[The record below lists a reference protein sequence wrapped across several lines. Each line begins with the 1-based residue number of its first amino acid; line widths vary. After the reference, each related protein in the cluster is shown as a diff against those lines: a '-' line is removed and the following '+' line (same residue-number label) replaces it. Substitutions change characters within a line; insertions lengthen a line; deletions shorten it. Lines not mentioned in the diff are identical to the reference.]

1 MGWTLL
7 ILLVVLT
14 VVHGNPTVTVRSGS
28 GPTVG
33 FNRHPNSVPL
43 GEDTQTTTEEESE
56 VVEEVMMTGV
66 LNPSHYPARRAATV
80 VQHYLNT
87 RYGSPYRWLFLST
100 VNSGSAE
107 DVADK
112 GRKYQLELTMQ
123 ETISNVSGQCS
134 AELLFPGGEGQN
146 APQVQVSCEGLCQSN
161 TTAQEEAFY
170 QQHRASNNLA
180 SGSNIPGR
188 YRATNTHTT
197 DPPPPPISL
206 LTVMFVV
213 SLTDGYGHMEPSMKP
228 FWQLGGVAS
237 SFIMLRESNES
248 TLYNMAQVANFT
260 QLETEKDQLRFN
272 YHVLLHEMISQEII
286 HWKLLVTWS
295 PEQGVQV
302 LQTELQPKCHHCE
315 APPSTTN

>member
-1 MGWTLL
+1 M
-7 ILLVVLT
+7 V
-14 VVHGNPTVTVRSGS
+14 
-28 GPTVG
+28 
-33 FNRHPNSVPL
+33 
-43 GEDTQTTTEEESE
+43 
-56 VVEEVMMTGV
+56 EVMTTGV

-87 RYGSPYRWLFLST
+87 LYGSPYRWIFLSK
-100 VNSGSAE
+100 VHSGSAE
-107 DVADK
+107 DVAEM
-112 GRKYQLELTMQ
+112 RKYQLELTMQ

-134 AELLFPGGEGQN
+134 AELLFPRGEGQS
-146 APQVQVSCEGLCQSN
+146 APQVQASYEGLLQSN

-170 QQHRASNNLA
+170 QQHRASNNMV
-180 SGSNIPGR
+180 SGNDIP
-188 YRATNTHTT
+188 
-197 DPPPPPISL
+197 DS
-206 LTVMFVV
+206 
-213 SLTDGYGHMEPSMKP
+213 YGHMEPSMKP
-228 FWQLGGVAS
+228 FWHLGGVAS

-302 LQTELQPKCHHCE
+302 LQTELQPKSHDCE
-315 APPSTTN
+315 APPNTTN

>member
-180 SGSNIPGR
+180 SGSNIP
-188 YRATNTHTT
+188 
-197 DPPPPPISL
+197 
-206 LTVMFVV
+206 
-213 SLTDGYGHMEPSMKP
+213 DGYGHMEPSMKP

-272 YHVLLHEMISQEII
+272 YHVLLHEMISQLRAGDHPLEAAS
-286 HWKLLVTWS
+286 HLVPRTGSSS
-295 PEQGVQV
+295 P
-302 LQTELQPKCHHCE
+302 
-315 APPSTTN
+315 AD

>member
-1 MGWTLL
+1 MPIYTHLAFLRTPQSSLALVFCSQILVWSMGWTLL

-14 VVHGNPTVTVRSGS
+14 VVHGNPTVTVRTGS
-28 GPTVG
+28 GPTVE
-33 FNRHPNSVPL
+33 FDQHPNSVPL
-43 GEDTQTTTEEESE
+43 GEDTRTTTEGESE
-56 VVEEVMMTGV
+56 VVEEVMTTGV
-66 LNPSHYPARRAATV
+66 LNPSHFPARRAATV

-87 RYGSPYRWLFLST
+87 RYGSPYRWIFLST
-100 VNSGSAE
+100 VHSGSAE
-107 DVADK
+107 DVAEM

-123 ETISNVSGQCS
+123 EMISNVSGRCS
-134 AELLFPGGEGQN
+134 AELLFPGGEGQS
-146 APQVQVSCEGLCQSN
+146 APQVQASCEGLHQSN

-180 SGSNIPGR
+180 SGNDIP
-188 YRATNTHTT
+188 
-197 DPPPPPISL
+197 DS
-206 LTVMFVV
+206 
-213 SLTDGYGHMEPSMKP
+213 YGHMEPSVKP

-295 PEQGVQV
+295 PAQGVQV
-302 LQTELQPKCHHCE
+302 LQTELQPKCRHCE
-315 APPSTTN
+315 APPNTTN

>member
-1 MGWTLL
+1 MDWTLL
-7 ILLVVLT
+7 ILLVVPT
-14 VVHGNPTVTVRSGS
+14 VVHGNPTVTVRTGS
-28 GPTVG
+28 GPPVG
-33 FNRHPNSVPL
+33 SDQHPNSVPL
-43 GEDTQTTTEEESE
+43 SEDTQTTTEVREV

-87 RYGSPYRWLFLST
+87 RYGSPYRWIFLSK
-100 VNSGSAE
+100 VHSGSAE
-107 DVADK
+107 DVAEM
-112 GRKYQLELTMQ
+112 RKYQLELTMQ
-123 ETISNVSGQCS
+123 EIISNVSGQCS
-134 AELLFPGGEGQN
+134 AELLFPGGEGQS
-146 APQVQVSCEGLCQSN
+146 APQVQASCEGLLQSN

-170 QQHRASNNLA
+170 QQHRASNNMV
-180 SGSNIPGR
+180 SGNDIP
-188 YRATNTHTT
+188 
-197 DPPPPPISL
+197 DS
-206 LTVMFVV
+206 
-213 SLTDGYGHMEPSMKP
+213 YGHMEPNMKP
-228 FWQLGGVAS
+228 FWHLGGVAS

-302 LQTELQPKCHHCE
+302 LQTELQPKCHNCE
-315 APPSTTN
+315 APPNTTN

>member
-14 VVHGNPTVTVRSGS
+14 VVHGNPTVMVRTGS

-33 FNRHPNSVPL
+33 FDQHPNSVPL
-43 GEDTQTTTEEESE
+43 GEDIQTTTE
-56 VVEEVMMTGV
+56 VVEEVMTTGV

-87 RYGSPYRWLFLST
+87 RYGSPYRWIFLST
-100 VNSGSAE
+100 VHSGSAE
-107 DVADK
+107 VGVEVEDQHTL
-112 GRKYQLELTMQ
+112 G
-123 ETISNVSGQCS
+123 SVSGQCS
-134 AELLFPGGEGQN
+134 AELFFPGGEGQS
-146 APQVQVSCEGLCQSN
+146 APQVQASCEGLHQSN

-170 QQHRASNNLA
+170 QQHRTSNNLA
-180 SGSNIPGR
+180 SGNNIP
-188 YRATNTHTT
+188 
-197 DPPPPPISL
+197 DS
-206 LTVMFVV
+206 
-213 SLTDGYGHMEPSMKP
+213 YGHVEPSMKP
-228 FWQLGGVAS
+228 FWHLGGVAS

-315 APPSTTN
+315 APPNTTN

>member
-43 GEDTQTTTEEESE
+43 GEDTQTTTE

-107 DVADK
+107 VGVEMDDQHTL
-112 GRKYQLELTMQ
+112 G
-123 ETISNVSGQCS
+123 SVSGQCS

-180 SGSNIPGR
+180 SGSNIP
-188 YRATNTHTT
+188 
-197 DPPPPPISL
+197 
-206 LTVMFVV
+206 
-213 SLTDGYGHMEPSMKP
+213 DGYGHMEPSMKP